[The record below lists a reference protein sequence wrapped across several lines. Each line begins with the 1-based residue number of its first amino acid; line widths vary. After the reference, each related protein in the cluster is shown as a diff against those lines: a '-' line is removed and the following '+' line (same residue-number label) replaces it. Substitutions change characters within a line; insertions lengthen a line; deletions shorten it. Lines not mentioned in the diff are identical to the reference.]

1 MMQNA
6 DYVHRFLAGISKCQP
21 NSPKCKEICKTESE
35 YDMKDAYVLVT
46 AARNEEAYI
55 EMTIKSV
62 IAQTVLPRK
71 WVIVSDGST
80 DRTDEIVKR
89 YEDNYGFIRL
99 VRRKTNTNRS
109 FMSKTYAFRAGVEQ
123 LNGIEYDFIGNLDA
137 DVTFNPEYYEKLLE
151 IFGENHKLGIA
162 GGVVF
167 ESHNGK
173 WVPLRTNVALN
184 VCGAIQMFRRQC
196 YEDIGGYLSLS
207 KGGEDAIAEVMAR
220 MHGWDVRSLPD
231 MDIFHYRTTGSSCG
245 GALVRKFHF
254 GVSEYLC
261 GYHPLFELTKCLYR
275 IKQRPYLVGSIFW
288 LCGYYWAFLQRERR
302 EAPRDVIRYLQQE
315 QLHRL
320 YAVLS
325 KWRIE

>member
-1 MMQNA
+1 MIQNA
-6 DYVHRFLAGISKCQP
+6 DYVYRSLAGISKRQP

-62 IAQTVLPRK
+62 IAQTVLPQK

-89 YEDNYGFIRL
+89 YAAQYDFIELMRL
-99 VRRKTNTNRS
+99 EAKDERNFASQVYNQ
-109 FMSKTYAFRAGVEQ
+109 RAGVERLQ
-123 LNGIEYDFIGNLDA
+123 NIKYGFIGVLDG
-137 DVTFNPEYYEKLLE
+137 DISVKPDYYERILRQFEL
-151 IFGENHKLGIA
+151 NAKLGLA
-162 GGVVF
+162 GGVLF
-167 ESHNGK
+167 DLLDGK
-173 WVPLRTNVALN
+173 WIRQRVNVSLN
-184 VCGAIQMFRRQC
+184 VSGPVQMFRRQC
-196 YEDIGGYLSLS
+196 YDDIGGYLSLS
-207 KGGEDAIAEVMAR
+207 KGGADAIAEVMAR
-220 MHGWDVRSLPD
+220 MHGWDVRSFPD
-231 MDIFHYRTTGSSCG
+231 IEVFHYRPTGSSCG
-245 GALVRKFHF
+245 GTLVRRFHF
-254 GVSEYLC
+254 GVSEYMY
-261 GYHPLFELTKCLYR
+261 GNHPLFEFTKCLYR
-275 IKQRPYLVGSIFW
+275 IKQRPYLLGGIFR
-288 LCGYYWAFLQRERR
+288 LCGYCWAFLQRKRR